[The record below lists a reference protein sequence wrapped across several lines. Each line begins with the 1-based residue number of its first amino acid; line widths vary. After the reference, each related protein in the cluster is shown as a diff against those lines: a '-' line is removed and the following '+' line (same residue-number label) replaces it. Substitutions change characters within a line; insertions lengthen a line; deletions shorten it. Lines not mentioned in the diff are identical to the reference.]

1 MHYWGEKLLSCW
13 AVVVTVVVG
22 AAIMVACGSESQVTE
37 TEPTA
42 NPPVNTRTAGSVE
55 PPATA
60 TPPVTPAKATTPG
73 PAPLASPV
81 EETPEVG
88 PAVVSQSP
96 QPPLV
101 GTPTYPATSPPTKL
115 VPAASQAGKPATT
128 PVLEQ
133 TPVPEPTPELKPIL
147 DPPMAEQRPHS
158 YTHHGITI
166 EDPWKWLRDADYPTV
181 DDEDVL
187 AYLNAENDYFEANMS
202 PHKELTDAIFEEI
215 KGRQQPDL
223 ASVPWKDGDWYYQWK
238 FGEESQYRIWL
249 RWPSVGLEGPEGDE
263 AARQGPTAE
272 VTTLLDEPALA
283 EGLEYFRLG
292 SLSVSNGG
300 GLLAYATD
308 TDGSE
313 RYKLVIKDLATGELL
328 PEEIPNII
336 GRIVWSADDSSLLYT
351 VVDDNWRPWQV
362 RRHVLGQPVEE
373 DTIVYEESDPGFFV
387 GIGESA
393 SREYIMIGAGDHVTS
408 EVRLIPAADLA
419 ADPVVVSARRAN
431 HEYSIDHQGD
441 RFIIRTNDTHKNFR
455 LATAPGDDPAEAAWQ
470 PLVDASDSH
479 YITGFD
485 TFKDFIAVEV
495 RIDGLDNVRLM
506 WRDGAVKSIEF
517 PESAYS
523 ASVGRNREFDTDTLR
538 LYYDSMVTPS
548 TVFDYHLSTEE
559 LEVRQVQEVPSGY
572 AADEYV
578 TDRLLAPARDGV
590 EVPVSIVRHRD
601 TPVDGSA
608 PLYIYGYGAYGYAI
622 PPSFSTS
629 RLSLLDRG
637 FIYAIAHVRGGDDLG
652 YHWYEAGKLDRRTN
666 TFNDFVDVARHLVNE
681 RYGSEGRIAI
691 AGGSA
696 GGQLMGAVVN
706 QSPELWGAVAAHV
719 PFVDVLNTMLD
730 DTLPLTPIEWPEWGN
745 PIEDPVVF
753 DYIRSYSPYDQLTA
767 RDYPPILVTAGL
779 NDPRVTYWEPA
790 KYVAKLRALKT
801 DDNLVL
807 LKTNMGAGHGGRS
820 GRYDR
825 LYEVAE
831 EYAFMLVV
839 MGLVE

>member
-1 MHYWGEKLLSCW
+1 M
-13 AVVVTVVVG
+13 
-22 AAIMVACGSESQVTE
+22 
-37 TEPTA
+37 
-42 NPPVNTRTAGSVE
+42 
-55 PPATA
+55 
-60 TPPVTPAKATTPG
+60 
-73 PAPLASPV
+73 
-81 EETPEVG
+81 
-88 PAVVSQSP
+88 
-96 QPPLV
+96 
-101 GTPTYPATSPPTKL
+101 
-115 VPAASQAGKPATT
+115 
-128 PVLEQ
+128 
-133 TPVPEPTPELKPIL
+133 PEPTPASESSIT
-147 DPPMAEQRPHS
+147 PPVAGQRPHS
-158 YTHHGITI
+158 FTHHGVTI
-166 EDPWKWLRDADYPTV
+166 EDPWNWLRDQDYPTV

-187 AYLNAENDYFEANMS
+187 AYLNAENAYFEAKME
-202 PHKELTDAIFEEI
+202 PHKGLTDAIFEEI

-238 FGEESQYRIWL
+238 FAEESQYRIWL
-249 RWPSVGLEGPEGDE
+249 RWPVDGSDTNGPARE
-263 AARQGPTAE
+263 APTADVE
-272 VTTLLDEPALA
+272 TLLDEPQLA

-300 GLLAYATD
+300 NLLAYATD

-313 RYKLVIKDLATGELL
+313 RYKLVVRDLATGELL
-328 PEEIPNII
+328 PEEIPNVI
-336 GRIVWSADDSSLLYT
+336 GRLVWSADDRSILYT

-362 RRHVLGQPVEE
+362 RRHILGQPVEQ
-373 DTIVYEESDPGFFV
+373 DTVVYEESDSGFFCRHKRV
-387 GIGESA
+387 RIQGVHPHRG
-393 SREYIMIGAGDHVTS
+393 RRPRYQRGAACP
-408 EVRLIPAADLA
+408 RRRPR
-419 ADPVVVSARRAN
+419 ADPVVVAPRRAN

-441 RFIIRTNDTHKNFR
+441 RFIIRTNDTHKNTR
-455 LATAPGDDPAEAAWQ
+455 LATAPGDDPTEAAWQ
-470 PLVDASDSH
+470 TLVEASDSH

-495 RIDGLDNVRLM
+495 RIDGLDHVRLM
-506 WRDGAVKSIEF
+506 WRDGTEKSIAF

-523 ASVGRNREFDTDTLR
+523 ASVGRNREFQTDTLR

-548 TVFDYHLSTEE
+548 TVFDYHIDSEE

-572 AADEYV
+572 DASEYV
-578 TDRLLAPARDGV
+578 TERLLAPARDGV
-590 EVPVSIVRHRD
+590 EVPVSIVRHKD
-601 TPVDGSA
+601 TPVDGTA
-608 PLYIYGYGAYGYAI
+608 PLYLYGYGAYGYAI
-622 PPSFSTS
+622 PPSFSTT

-637 FIYAIAHVRGGDDLG
+637 FIYGIAHIRGGDDLG

-666 TFNDFVDVARHLVNE
+666 TFNDFVDVARHLVAQG
-681 RYGSEGRIAI
+681 YVQEGRIAI

-706 QSPELWGAVAAHV
+706 QAPDLWGAVAAHV

-745 PIEDPVVF
+745 PIEDETVF
-753 DYIRSYSPYDQLTA
+753 EYIRSYSPYDQLTA
-767 RDYPPILVTAGL
+767 TDYPPILVTAGL

-831 EYAFMLVV
+831 EYAFMLAV